1 MRRSVLLFTILPL
14 MSCKP
19 VACYLGFT
27 TNSDGACVIDQPTPC
42 AEGQIRAVDGSCTNP
57 SGYEVTDGESLDAP
71 AYGAPTDGPD
81 IDTLPGEDTFQPTDT
96 GDTGEVVIDTP
107 VDTDIPRDTGTTE
120 GGCDYT
126 IELYTGNY
134 PGEVG
139 LGVTDQITDR
149 SLLLLEPGDIVGVG
163 SYRTYPLTVASGRA
177 VLFEMYDSAGDGW
190 DGAYFNVYRNR
201 TGNYVLGEQTIAGR
215 TGSLEQY
222 LGCNE

>member
-1 MRRSVLLFTILPL
+1 MRRSALLLAIVPL

-27 TNSDGACVIDQPTPC
+27 TNADGACVIDQPTPC
-42 AEGQIRAVDGSCTNP
+42 AEGQIRAVDGSCANP

-71 AYGAPTDGPD
+71 AYGAPADGPD
-81 IDTLPGEDTFQPTDT
+81 PDTTPEDTAQPTDT
-96 GDTGEVVIDTP
+96 GDTVDTTEP
-107 VDTDIPRDTGTTE
+107 VDTGTVPTE

-126 IELYTGNY
+126 IELYTGSF

-139 LGVTDQITDR
+139 LGVTDATTDQ
-149 SLLLLEPGDIVGVG
+149 SLLLLQPGDIAGAG
-163 SYRTYPLTVASGRA
+163 LFRTYPISVASDRY
-177 VLFEMYDSAGDGW
+177 VFFELYDSAGDGW

-201 TGNYVLGEQTIAGR
+201 TGNYLLIEQTISGR
-215 TGSLEQY
+215 SGSLEQY